1 MSKLNDENIR
11 SLIGA
16 NQTAIKQLEK
26 DITKMTRNQQDN
38 INEFGNAVESI
49 QRDIRDRWE
58 YLSDMTKEVEKIYK
72 EMKRK

>member
-49 QRDIRDRWE
+49 QRDIQDRWE